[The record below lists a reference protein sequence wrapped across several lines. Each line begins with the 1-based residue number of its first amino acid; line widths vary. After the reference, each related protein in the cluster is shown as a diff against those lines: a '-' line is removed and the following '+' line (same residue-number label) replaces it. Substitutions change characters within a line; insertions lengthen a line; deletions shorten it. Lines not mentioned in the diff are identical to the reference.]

1 MLALVAATAPGP
13 FGRRTPLLGRY
24 LGIRDG
30 GRLVAMAGER
40 LRVPGHVEHGDPS
53 AVGGMARRVGSA
65 RAAGPA
71 SMPAAVRSKE
81 RLKVAK
87 RTMGVGVSESFWLLQ
102 PAINPREM
110 AAASRV
116 LWLFFIVIFRSI
128 NRLCQDTEEAQ
139 AGPL

>member
-1 MLALVAATAPGP
+1 MISAMLRICCTSRALVFSAPLKVP
-13 FGRRTPLLGRY
+13 SARRASRASCS
-24 LGIRDG
+24 
-30 GRLVAMAGER
+30 VR
-40 LRVPGHVEHGDPS
+40 LRAS
-53 AVGGMARRVGSA
+53 S
-65 RAAGPA
+65 PA

-110 AAASRV
+110 AAASRD
-116 LWLFFIVIFRSI
+116 LLIFFIVIFRSI
-128 NRLCQDTEEAQ
+128 NRLCLRVKETQ